1 MPKSTS
7 TWCFGRSASPHLLSF
22 ILSLQVAQTLRSRSA
37 QHAELL
43 LEVSEATRQF
53 HLRNWIEE
61 VAHWT
66 MVRWGRY
73 ANVQMLNAK
82 LVDEELEA
90 CAVAA
95 FLCHALEENLWKNSY
110 IGNEL

>member
-1 MPKSTS
+1 MI
-7 TWCFGRSASPHLLSF
+7 LVN
-22 ILSLQVAQTLRSRSA
+22 LSLQVDQTLRGRST

-43 LEVSEATRQF
+43 FGVSEATRQL

-66 MVRWGRY
+66 MVQWGRY
-73 ANVQMLNAK
+73 ANVRMLNAK

-95 FLCHALEENLWKNSY
+95 FLCQALKVDSWKNSR
-110 IGNEL
+110 IANEL